1 MFDQSGGFG
10 SPARGGGDAGGFNS
24 QGNSAGKANRTRVQN
39 LVPCTVNQIR
49 TATKDDDR
57 FLIGSVEL
65 GQIELFGVIMD
76 SREAST
82 NVTYM
87 INDFTGEDI
96 QVRHWIDEADDETAG
111 VRESQV
117 FRNHMLVRICGNV
130 REIGGSRN
138 VVAFRIFPVH
148 DYNEFSCH
156 ILEVI
161 HAQMLHQMLK
171 KGSGGSVVGMDTSAT
186 NAGDDSVGTSNVHAP
201 VKGLSGIQNQVLA
214 FIRAKSANGEETGP
228 SIEQILPGLA
238 SSLNG
243 QQVREAI
250 DYLSNE
256 GHVYSTVDDHHF
268 RATDV

>member
-10 SPARGGGDAGGFNS
+10 SPARGGGDGGGFS
-24 QGNSAGKANRTRVQN
+24 SPGGSAAKGNRTRVQN

-49 TATKDDDR
+49 NADKEDDR
-57 FLIGSVEL
+57 FLIGTVEL

-96 QVRHWIDEADDETAG
+96 QVRHWIDEADDESG
-111 VRESQV
+111 GLRESQV
-117 FRNHMLVRICGNV
+117 LRKHTLVRICGNV
-130 REIGGSRN
+130 REIQGTRS

-161 HAQMLHQMLK
+161 HAQMLHQMLSS
-171 KGSGGSVVGMDTSAT
+171 GGGGSVVGMDASTSYAGDSSAAT
-186 NAGDDSVGTSNVHAP
+186 NGGAA
-201 VKGLSGIQNQVLA
+201 VKGLTPIQNQVLA
-214 FIRAKSANGEETGP
+214 FIRQNSALESGAGP
-228 SIEQILPGLA
+228 SIEFILRAHKG
-238 SSLNG
+238 SFSEK
-243 QQVREAI
+243 QVRDATE
-250 DYLSNE
+250 YLSNE
-256 GHVYSTVDDHHF
+256 GHVYSTVDDEHF
-268 RATDV
+268 NATDI